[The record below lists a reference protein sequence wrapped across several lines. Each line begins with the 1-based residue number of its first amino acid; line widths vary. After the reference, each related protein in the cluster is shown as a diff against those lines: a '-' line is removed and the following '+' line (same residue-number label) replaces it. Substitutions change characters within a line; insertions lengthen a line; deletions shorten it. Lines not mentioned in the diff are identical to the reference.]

1 MYGNL
6 QTKIEK
12 NLALEVQLDEIKDA
26 YRALEVSLTEDQKT
40 KRNRE
45 KELEGSL
52 TQLTNLYQVAVN
64 ERSILKVDL
73 QVSDRKHQ
81 KSIQRQQLL
90 EKKYEQ

>member
-1 MYGNL
+1 MN
-6 QTKIEK
+6 
-12 NLALEVQLDEIKDA
+12 LDEIKDA
-26 YRALEVSLTEDQKT
+26 YRALESSLSQDEKK

-45 KELEGSL
+45 KQLETSL
-52 TQLTNLYQVAVN
+52 EQISTLYQTAMN

-73 QVSDRKHQ
+73 QVADRKHQ